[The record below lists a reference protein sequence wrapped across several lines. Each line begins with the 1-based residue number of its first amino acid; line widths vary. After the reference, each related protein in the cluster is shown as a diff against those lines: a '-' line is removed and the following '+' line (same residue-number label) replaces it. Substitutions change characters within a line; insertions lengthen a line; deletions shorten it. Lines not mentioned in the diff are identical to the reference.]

1 MMGELNMAFSALIMA
16 FTTRKG
22 GIYVA
27 HLPPPTEKRV
37 WHAALTDNKKNAEW
51 RKKMG
56 ERCGNLIFL
65 HYFCNLFV
73 QQTAPNR

>member
-1 MMGELNMAFSALIMA
+1 MGKLNMAFGTLIMA

-27 HLPPPTEKRV
+27 RLPPRAVTWVR
-37 WHAALTDNKKNAEW
+37 HAALTDNKKLAEW
-51 RKKMG
+51 CKKMG
-56 ERCGNLIFL
+56 ERCGILTFL

-73 QQTAPNR
+73 QRTAPNR